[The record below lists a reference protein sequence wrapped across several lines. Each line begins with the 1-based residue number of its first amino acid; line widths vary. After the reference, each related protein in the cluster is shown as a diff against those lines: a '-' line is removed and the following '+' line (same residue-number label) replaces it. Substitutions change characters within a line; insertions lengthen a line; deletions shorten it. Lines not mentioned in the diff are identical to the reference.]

1 LERRGSDAAEQT
13 LAIGGLGSESGRFRA
28 RIPCTSAS
36 GSNESRHE
44 FYDSYPQALRL
55 IRAIQLKGKAM
66 QSIPVGATGAFSLVV
81 TPDHLASRFKDV
93 TLPPVLATPVMIMVM
108 ENAALNAIKPYLD
121 AGESALGTRV
131 EVRHLAATPAG
142 RRVTG
147 EAKVTNVD
155 GRRIEFSIRA
165 IDGNEE
171 IGSGTHERV
180 VIQLSRLSERMK
192 AKFG

>member
-1 LERRGSDAAEQT
+1 
-13 LAIGGLGSESGRFRA
+13 
-28 RIPCTSAS
+28 
-36 GSNESRHE
+36 
-44 FYDSYPQALRL
+44 
-55 IRAIQLKGKAM
+55 M
-66 QSIPVGATGAFSLVV
+66 
-81 TPDHLASRFKDV
+81 PDHLASRFKDV

-131 EVRHLAATPAG
+131 DVRHLAATPAG

-165 IDGNEE
+165 TDENEE
-171 IGSGTHERV
+171 IGVGTHERV
-180 VIQLSRLSERMK
+180 VIQLSKLSERMK
-192 AKFG
+192 ARFGPSPR

>member
-1 LERRGSDAAEQT
+1 M
-13 LAIGGLGSESGRFRA
+13 
-28 RIPCTSAS
+28 
-36 GSNESRHE
+36 
-44 FYDSYPQALRL
+44 
-55 IRAIQLKGKAM
+55 RAI
-66 QSIPVGATGAFSLVV
+66 PTGAKGSFTLVV
-81 TPDHLASRFKDV
+81 SPEHLANRFKDA
-93 TLPPVLATPVMIMVM
+93 TLPAVLATPVMIMTM

-131 EVRHLAATPAG
+131 DVRHLAATPAG

-171 IGSGTHERV
+171 IGVGTHERV
-180 VIQLSRLSERMK
+180 VINLSKLSERMR